1 MTFNHDTQVLKDAR
15 KMLEKSARLVESL
28 EHADTGTSIGQRQA
42 DSKLSEAIANIHA
55 ALARLEY

>member
-1 MTFNHDTQVLKDAR
+1 
-15 KMLEKSARLVESL
+15 MLEKSARLVESL